1 MENSDLSTVR
11 STEITMPC
19 HLGFHLRVV
28 ARFVMHVRQFHS
40 AIRVRKGKLTAD
52 GKNILGL
59 LLLAVAWKSKLS
71 VEAEGDDAEKTIQG
85 IETFFRTEH

>member
-1 MENSDLSTVR
+1 MENSEPSTIR

-19 HLGFHLRVV
+19 YLGFHLRVV
-28 ARFVMHVRQFHS
+28 ARFVTHVRQFHS
-40 AIRVRKGKLTAD
+40 TIRVRKGKLVAD

-59 LLLAVAWKSKLS
+59 LLLAVAWKSKLF

-85 IETFFRTEH
+85 IESFFRIEH

>member
-1 MENSDLSTVR
+1 MEIPAPSTIQT
-11 STEITMPC
+11 TEITMPC

-28 ARFVMHVRQFHS
+28 ARFVIYVRQFDS
-40 AIRVRKGKLTAD
+40 SIRVRKGKLAAD

-59 LLLAVAWKSKLS
+59 LLLAAAWKSKLT

-85 IETFFRTEH
+85 IESFFRMEH